1 MADERYKWL
10 NRVTAERLLRGE
22 SLEAVDASA
31 RDQAERLAR
40 TLGALS
46 ARATPASAEL
56 PGEEAALAAF
66 RKARESAEDA
76 GTGAVAQ
83 PWTGGRAADAGL
95 FRIGAG
101 SRPNR
106 VPGRPGTARL
116 RPARLGLAA
125 ALTVGML
132 GGVAVAAGTGVLP
145 TPFDDNRPGPAA
157 SVSAAGTPAR
167 PDGSS
172 SPESL
177 LGGESAT
184 PSSGATSAGSGQS
197 APGSSGRPKNRDS
210 ASPGFPAGG
219 WSGALTSCRAIQNGK
234 TLGAD
239 RKRALEG
246 LAGGPG
252 RVNKFC
258 KAVLGPGL
266 TGKDTASGDDNGSG
280 NGGGSGGGSG
290 GENGGSGQGGQ
301 NGGQGDGSGQGDD
314 GGGRPGRGNGLGIG
328 GPGGGKGD
336 SHGQDGM
343 ATPAP
348 TAFSP
353 RPSNQAGA
361 LPSPTYSA
369 L

>member
-1 MADERYKWL
+1 MADEQYKWL

-31 RDQAERLAR
+31 RDQAERLAG

-46 ARATPASAEL
+46 ARATPGTAEL

-66 RKARESAEDA
+66 RKAREAAEDA
-76 GTGAVAQ
+76 RTAAAVRTGAAAR
-83 PWTGGRAADAGL
+83 PAKGGRDADADL

-101 SRPNR
+101 SRPAR
-106 VPGRPGTARL
+106 VPGWA

-125 ALTVGML
+125 ALTAGML

-145 TPFDDNRPGPAA
+145 TPFDDNHPGPAA

-177 LGGESAT
+177 LGGETGT
-184 PSSGATSAGSGQS
+184 PSSGTASGGSGQTS
-197 APGSSGRPKNRDS
+197 PTPSGKPKSRGTGSPTLSV
-210 ASPGFPAGG
+210 GG
-219 WSGALTSCRAIQNGK
+219 WSGALTSCRAIQNGR

-246 LAGGPG
+246 LAGGAG
-252 RVNKFC
+252 RVDKFC
-258 KAVLGPGL
+258 KAVLGTGPN
-266 TGKDTASGDDNGSG
+266 GKDDVSGEGKGDG
-280 NGGGSGGGSG
+280 NS
-290 GENGGSGQGGQ
+290 QGGQ
-301 NGGQGDGSGQGDD
+301 NDGQGGNNGQGGDD
-314 GGGRPGRGNGLGIG
+314 GRPGSGSGSGTG
-328 GPGGGKGD
+328 SGAGGGKGND
-336 SHGQDGM
+336 PRQNGA

-348 TAFSP
+348 TAFVP
-353 RPSNQAGA
+353 LMPNQPVTS
-361 LPSPTYSA
+361 PSPTYSA

>member
-1 MADERYKWL
+1 MADEQNKWL

-22 SLEAVDASA
+22 SLEAVDASG

-46 ARATPASAEL
+46 ARATQGTAEL

-76 GTGAVAQ
+76 RTAAAMRTGTAAR
-83 PWTGGRAADAGL
+83 PAKGGRDADADL

-101 SRPNR
+101 SRPTR
-106 VPGRPGTARL
+106 VPGWA

-125 ALTVGML
+125 ALTAGML

-145 TPFDDNRPGPAA
+145 TPFDDNHPGPAA

-177 LGGESAT
+177 LGGETGT
-184 PSSGATSAGSGQS
+184 PSSDTTSGGSGQTS
-197 APGSSGRPKNRDS
+197 PTPSGKSKSRS
-210 ASPGFPAGG
+210 TASPGLPVGG
-219 WSGALTSCRAIQNGK
+219 WSGALTSCRVIQNGR

-246 LAGGPG
+246 LAGGAG
-252 RVNKFC
+252 RVDKFC
-258 KAVLGPGL
+258 KAALGTGL
-266 TGKDTASGDDNGSG
+266 NGKGDLSGDDKGDG
-280 NGGGSGGGSG
+280 N
-290 GENGGSGQGGQ
+290 GQGGK
-301 NGGQGDGSGQGDD
+301 NDGQGDSNGQGGDE
-314 GGGRPGRGNGLGIG
+314 GRPGRNT
-328 GPGGGKGD
+328 GGGAGGGEGND
-336 SHGQDGM
+336 PRQNGV

-348 TAFSP
+348 TSFVP
-353 RPSNQAGA
+353 LLPNQPVTS
-361 LPSPTYSA
+361 PSPTYSA

>member
-1 MADERYKWL
+1 MADEQYKWL

-22 SLEAVDASA
+22 SLETVDASA

-46 ARATPASAEL
+46 APAKSGTAEL

-76 GTGAVAQ
+76 RTAAAMRTGAAAQ
-83 PWTGGRAADAGL
+83 PAKGGRDADAGL
-95 FRIGAG
+95 FRLGAG
-101 SRPNR
+101 SRPTR
-106 VPGRPGTARL
+106 VPGWA

-125 ALTVGML
+125 ALTAGML

-145 TPFDDNRPGPAA
+145 TPFDDNHPGPAA

-177 LGGESAT
+177 LGGETGT
-184 PSSGATSAGSGQS
+184 PSSGAASGGSGQTS
-197 APGSSGRPKNRDS
+197 PSPSGEPKSRGTG
-210 ASPGFPAGG
+210 SPGLPVGG

-246 LAGGPG
+246 LAGGAG
-252 RVNKFC
+252 RVDKFC
-258 KAVLGPGL
+258 KAVLGTGL
-266 TGKDTASGDDNGSG
+266 NGKYDVSGDDK
-280 NGGGSGGGSG
+280 
-290 GENGGSGQGGQ
+290 
-301 NGGQGDGSGQGDD
+301 GDGSGQVDGNGQGGKNDGQGGSNSQGGDE
-314 GGGRPGRGNGLGIG
+314 GRPGRDTS
-328 GPGGGKGD
+328 GGKGND
-336 SHGQDGM
+336 PRENGV

-348 TAFSP
+348 TGFVP
-353 RPSNQAGA
+353 LLPNQPATS
-361 LPSPTYSA
+361 PSPTYSA

>member
-31 RDQAERLAR
+31 RDQAERLAD

-46 ARATPASAEL
+46 VRATQAVAEL

-76 GTGAVAQ
+76 RTAEAARTGAAAR
-83 PWTGGRAADAGL
+83 PGRRAADAGL

-101 SRPNR
+101 SRPSR
-106 VPGRPGTARL
+106 VPGWA

-125 ALTVGML
+125 ALTAGML

-145 TPFDDNRPGPAA
+145 TPFDDNHPGPAV

-177 LGGESAT
+177 LGGETGT
-184 PSSGATSAGSGQS
+184 PSSAAT
-197 APGSSGRPKNRDS
+197 PGGSGRPTPDPSGKSKERDTR
-210 ASPGFPAGG
+210 SPGIAVGG
-219 WSGALTSCRAIQNGK
+219 WSGALTSCRAIRNGQP
-234 TLGAD
+234 LGTD
-239 RKRALEG
+239 RRRALEG
-246 LAGGPG
+246 LAGGAG
-252 RVNKFC
+252 RVDRFC
-258 KAVLGPGL
+258 KAVLGAGL
-266 TGKDTASGDDNGSG
+266 DGKDGASRDGKGGDTGDN
-280 NGGGSGGGSG
+280 
-290 GENGGSGQGGQ
+290 GQGGKTD
-301 NGGQGDGSGQGDD
+301 GQGDNNGPGDD
-314 GGGRPGRGNGLGIG
+314 DGWPGGATG
-328 GPGGGKGD
+328 GKGGGKSGGKGND
-336 SHGQDGM
+336 HHQDGV

-348 TAFSP
+348 TAFTP
-353 RPSNQAGA
+353 LLPNRPSASPN
-361 LPSPTYSA
+361 PTYSA

>member
-1 MADERYKWL
+1 MADEQYKWL

-31 RDQAERLAR
+31 RDQAERLAE

-46 ARATPASAEL
+46 ARATPAAAEL

-76 GTGAVAQ
+76 RTADQARTGAAAW
-83 PWTGGRAADAGL
+83 PGTDARGADAGL
-95 FRIGAG
+95 FRIGRTGTG
-101 SRPNR
+101 SRPVR
-106 VPGRPGTARL
+106 APGWA

-145 TPFDDNRPGPAA
+145 TPFDDNHPGPAA

-167 PDGSS
+167 PHGSQ

-177 LGGESAT
+177 LGGETRT
-184 PSSGATSAGSGQS
+184 PSSGAASAGSGQPS
-197 APGSSGRPKNRDS
+197 PDPSGRSKRRDTGS
-210 ASPGFPAGG
+210 TGVQAGG
-219 WSGALTSCRAIQNGK
+219 WSGALTSCRAIRNGK

-239 RKRALEG
+239 RRRALEG
-246 LAGGPG
+246 LAGGAA
-252 RVNKFC
+252 RVDTFC
-258 KAVLGPGL
+258 KAVLGTGL
-266 TGKDTASGDDNGSG
+266 NGRDGVSRDGKGGD
-280 NGGGSGGGSG
+280 
-290 GENGGSGQGGQ
+290 SGQ
-301 NGGQGDGSGQGDD
+301 NDGQGDHNGPGGD
-314 GGGRPGRGNGLGIG
+314 GEGWPGRGNG
-328 GPGGGKGD
+328 GGKGD
-336 SHGQDGM
+336 GKGDGRGDGHHQDGL

-348 TAFSP
+348 TALAP
-353 RPSNQAGA
+353 LRPNQPGA
-361 LPSPTYSA
+361 SPSPTYSA

>member
-31 RDQAERLAR
+31 RDQAERLAG

-46 ARATPASAEL
+46 APATPAAAEL

-76 GTGAVAQ
+76 RTGQDAWSAQGVRPGTR
-83 PWTGGRAADAGL
+83 GRGADAGL

-101 SRPNR
+101 SRPTR
-106 VPGRPGTARL
+106 VPGWA

-125 ALTVGML
+125 ALTAGML
-132 GGVAVAAGTGVLP
+132 GGVAVAAGSGVLP
-145 TPFDDNRPGPAA
+145 TPFDDNHPGPAA
-157 SVSAAGTPAR
+157 TVSAAGTPER
-167 PDGSS
+167 PQGTS

-177 LGGESAT
+177 LGGETGT
-184 PSSGATSAGSGQS
+184 PTSGATSGGAGQS
-197 APGSSGRPKNRDS
+197 SPDPSGKPRNRSTRPPGIS
-210 ASPGFPAGG
+210 AGG

-234 TLGAD
+234 PLGAD

-246 LAGGPG
+246 LAGGAG

-258 KAVLGPGL
+258 KAVLGPGPN
-266 TGKDTASGDDNGSG
+266 GKDAVSGDDKGADNGAD
-280 NGGGSGGGSG
+280 NGDK
-290 GENGGSGQGGQ
+290 GQGG
-301 NGGQGDGSGQGDD
+301 GDED
-314 GGGRPGRGNGLGIG
+314 GRPGRGNGDG
-328 GPGGGKGD
+328 GDKGNDHHQNGGT
-336 SHGQDGM
+336 
-343 ATPAP
+343 TPAP
-348 TAFSP
+348 TGFAP
-353 RPSNQAGA
+353 LLPNLPGA
-361 LPSPTYSA
+361 SPSPTYSV